1 MRQLALITAAAAA
14 LSFSALASTQEMDQ
28 IYSAFQ
34 KTRSEFFN
42 EKNLSKKEFKKRFDA
57 FDSELSSK
65 YKAFKLLEKEDLS
78 AKGNQMAFDLEQL
91 EPLRDLATSQI
102 SKEDCSQALHTNS
115 LNAGTEDK
123 KEIEQI
129 SLILKSVCK

>member
-1 MRQLALITAAAAA
+1 MRQLALISVAAAA

-34 KTRSEFFN
+34 KTKSEFLN
-42 EKNLSKKEFKKRFDA
+42 EKNLSKKEFKKRFDT

-65 YKAFKLLEKEDLS
+65 YKAFKLIEKEDLS
-78 AKGNQMAFDLEQL
+78 TKGNQMAFDLEQL
-91 EPLRDLATSQI
+91 EPLRNLATSQI
-102 SKEDCSQALHTNS
+102 SKEDCAQALHTNN
-115 LNAGTEDK
+115 LNANNEDK

-129 SLILKSVCK
+129 SLILKSICK